1 MTSAVSAGM
10 LPLEGES
17 PSLDLLRLPSSAL
30 GTISLVSGSILS
42 EYSDKVDPVT
52 KEIVPKETEGKRNR
66 SKLGEIVVVN
76 DENKNLEGNLHNQL
90 DVELIESQ
98 RQQIESLSSEISHLR
113 LILSQMQSLMANV

>member
-1 MTSAVSAGM
+1 MSFTVYLTNKKTGVVYAYSQTAYRDPVTKKPKSK
-10 LPLEGES
+10 
-17 PSLDLLRLPSSAL
+17 RTYL
-30 GTISLVSGSILS
+30 GR
-42 EYSDKVDPVT
+42 VDPVT
-52 KEIVPKETEGKRNR
+52 KEIVPKESEGKRNR